1 MDQGG
6 SSPLARG
13 LLPRHAPARLRPR
26 IIPARAGF
34 TFHEQFREH
43 FPGDHPRSRG
53 VYVALAE
60 PTRPVSGSSPL
71 ARGLPRGQQI
81 PDRVRGIIPARAGF
95 TTLTLLGIMNVKDH
109 PRSRGVYLRGAVP
122 VGDENGSSPLA
133 RGLPFLHPWEV
144 PRVRII
150 PARAGFTRRG
160 GVQCPRR
167 RDHPRSRGVYIR
179 MFVEADD
186 SDGSSPLARGLRG
199 SQVGVPLRA
208 RIIPARAGFTLC
220 GRCLPLRA
228 WDHPRSRGVYYGI
241 ISAPDTL
248 SGSSPLARGL
258 R

>member
-1 MDQGG
+1 M
-6 SSPLARG
+6 S
-13 LLPRHAPARLRPR
+13 R

-34 TFHEQFREH
+34 TCGARSRWVTKT
-43 FPGDHPRSRG
+43 DHPRSRG
-53 VYVALAE
+53 VYPSCILGGF
-60 PTRPVSGSSPL
+60 PCPGSSPL
-71 ARGLPRGQQI
+71 ARGLQH
-81 PDRVRGIIPARAGF
+81 AG
-95 TTLTLLGIMNVKDH
+95 LG
-109 PRSRGVYLRGAVP
+109 
-122 VGDENGSSPLA
+122 
-133 RGLPFLHPWEV
+133 EV